1 MNFKLNLGFGYFKN
15 RYKGK
20 NYKKVKTFKNEKEAN
35 TFADTL
41 TSKCRSKRHP
51 PIVKRV
57 ELGWKFGHRFRVCVP
72 KDVKVKTNG

>member
-15 RYKGK
+15 RYKDK
-20 NYKKVKTFKNEKEAN
+20 DYRKVKTFKNEKEAN

-41 TSKCRSKRHP
+41 VPKCKSRRYP
-51 PIVKRV
+51 PIVERV

-72 KDVKVKTNG
+72 KDMEM